1 MGRFDARVVLITGA
15 TSAIALAC
23 ARRMLAEGAR
33 VVLAGMDD
41 AGGRENAAALG
52 TCCWYSSL
60 DVRVDKDWKA
70 LLRWIEEEHGR
81 LDILVNNA
89 AISGTGAAHGALDPE
104 TTSLK
109 SWRSVHAT
117 NLDGVFLGCKHALRL
132 MKRSPGGAIV
142 NIGSGSG
149 LVGRPSRAAYASSK
163 AALCSLSRSIA
174 LHCAERGYAIR
185 CNTVLPSRILTA
197 MWDPVLGAGPDREQR
212 IAALSAAIPSGRFG
226 SPHEVAAAV
235 LFLASDD
242 ASFITGAELRVDGG
256 LSATQPGGSPP

>member
-1 MGRFDARVVLITGA
+1 MSRFDDRVALITGA
-15 TSAIALAC
+15 TSTIALAC

-33 VVLAGMDD
+33 VLLAGIG
-41 AGGRENAAALG
+41 AEGGRRNAAALG
-52 TCCWYSSL
+52 ERCGYCNL
-60 DVRVDKDWKA
+60 DVRVEEDWKV

-89 AISGTGAAHGALDPE
+89 AISGTGAGHGPLDPE
-104 TTSLK
+104 TTSLE

-132 MKRSPGGAIV
+132 MKLSPGGAII
-142 NIGSGSG
+142 NIGSCSA

-163 AALCSLSRSIA
+163 AALCSLSRSVA
-174 LHCAERGYAIR
+174 LHCAERGYPVR

-197 MWDPVLGAGPDREQR
+197 MWDPVLGTGPEREQR
-212 IAALSAAIPSGRFG
+212 IAALSAKIPIGRLG
-226 SPHEVAAAV
+226 TPDEVAAAV
-235 LFLASDD
+235 LFLASDE

-256 LSATQPGGSPP
+256 ISATQAAGSVP